1 MPSCVVLPII
11 REQWGYYLDEALN
24 FVRKKK
30 ITHSLTSV
38 GTLVLLLGLLMAGC
52 AHAPGDRGQPRG
64 ESMSMDQ
71 FAQTDFNRTV
81 TIAMRDN
88 LDTVYRLREKL
99 YKRNPIQWQRAGY
112 ESMQQAIEASQYAIE
127 QAQPPV
133 ELAGLQDIEILSL
146 SLTPEFSGDRVGA
159 FIYGLAD
166 MILAAHNNKSRFYIA
181 DQLNAQHIFNAAR
194 NVEIAAWLLNNRRG
208 HEGEP
213 LLYANEISPLGANL
227 SFEREFGQLI
237 GRLDLIANLLDENLR
252 RLGIGYVQ
260 SLLFFSFL
268 PVR

>member
-1 MPSCVVLPII
+1 MF
-11 REQWGYYLDEALN
+11 RY
-24 FVRKKK
+24 
-30 ITHSLTSV
+30 
-38 GTLVLLLGLLMAGC
+38 GLLVTVTGLLAC
-52 AHAPGDRGQPRG
+52 AHPPADRGQPKG

-81 TIAMRDN
+81 TISMRDN
-88 LDTVYRLREKL
+88 LDTIYRLREKL
-99 YKRNPIQWQRAGY
+99 YKRNPIQWQRGGFD
-112 ESMQQAIEASQYAIE
+112 SMDEAIAASQLAIENAT
-127 QAQPPV
+127 PPAY
-133 ELAGLQDIEILSL
+133 LDGLQDIEILSISL
-146 SLTPEFSGDRVGA
+146 SDDFTGDRVGA
-159 FIYGLAD
+159 FIFGLAD

-208 HEGEP
+208 NEGKP
-213 LLYANEISPLGANL
+213 LLYANEMSPQGVNL

-252 RLGIGYVQ
+252 RVGIGYVQ
-260 SLLFFSFL
+260 GLLFFSFL

>member
-1 MPSCVVLPII
+1 M
-11 REQWGYYLDEALN
+11 
-24 FVRKKK
+24 
-30 ITHSLTSV
+30 T
-38 GTLVLLLGLLMAGC
+38 GLLAC
-52 AHAPGDRGQPRG
+52 AHPPGERGQPKG

-99 YKRNPIQWQRAGY
+99 YKRNPIQWQRGGFG
-112 ESMQQAIEASQYAIE
+112 SMQEAIAASQFAIENAT
-127 QAQPPV
+127 PPAN
-133 ELAGLQDIEILSL
+133 LDGLQDIEILSVSL
-146 SLTPEFSGDRVGA
+146 SDDFTGDRVGA
-159 FIYGLAD
+159 FIFGLAD